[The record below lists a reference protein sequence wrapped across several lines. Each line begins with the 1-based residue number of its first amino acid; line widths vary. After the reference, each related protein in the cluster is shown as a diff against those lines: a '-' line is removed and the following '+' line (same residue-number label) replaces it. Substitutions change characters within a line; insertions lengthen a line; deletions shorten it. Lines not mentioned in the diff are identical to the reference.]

1 MPIQND
7 AGVILSYR
15 RQAALG
21 TIAPND
27 ATARHV
33 PYVSTSLA
41 LAKSAIQSQEKRGSM
56 QVATVR
62 HGSRSVAGDLVL
74 QLQTGTYSPLME
86 SALRRDFTA
95 VPAIAALTTVTA
107 AALAQGGTFTRSA
120 GSWITDG
127 LLVGMTVRMA
137 GWTTTAVA
145 NNARNYTIVA
155 LTPTVLTVAE
165 PVAAKAAGDSVTVAV
180 PGRVSWVP
188 TSGHTAHA
196 YTLEEW
202 MPDVPRSNRFVDCR
216 INTMAIGVGADDRV
230 TLTFGVLGRDRQ
242 RGAARH
248 FAAGVTA
255 PQSAMQVS
263 AGGILVM
270 NGVAVATLTALN
282 LTLTNNQ
289 ALGRT
294 IGATLPADVFYGAIG
309 VSGSLTAYFDNT
321 VLTDAFDDE
330 TELSLI
336 VRLADDAGINAGFV
350 QFCLPRIK
358 LAGESNGAD
367 SGSRVQTFEFT
378 ALEHPGTTGNAA
390 STILVQD
397 SSLV

>member
-7 AGVILSYR
+7 AGVILTYR

-41 LAKSAIQSQEKRGSM
+41 LAKSAIKSQEKRASM
-56 QVATVR
+56 QTATMR
-62 HGSRSVAGDLVL
+62 HGSRSVAGELTL
-74 QLQTGTYSPLME
+74 QMQTGTYSPLME
-86 SALRRDFTA
+86 SALRRNFTA
-95 VPAIAALTTVTA
+95 VAAIAALTTVTA
-107 AALAQGGTFTRSA
+107 AVAGSGGTFTRSA
-120 GSWITDG
+120 GSWLTDG

-137 GWTTTAVA
+137 GWTAPATA

-155 LTPTVLTVAE
+155 LTATVLTVAE
-165 PVAAKAAGDSVTVAV
+165 PVVAKAAGDSVTVAV
-180 PGRVSWVP
+180 PGRVSWAP
-188 TSGHTAHA
+188 TSGHTSDA
-196 YTLEEW
+196 YTFEEW

-216 INTMAIGVGADDRV
+216 VNTMAIGLTADDRA

-242 RGAARH
+242 RGTTRH
-248 FAAGVTA
+248 FAAGTTA
-255 PQSAMQVS
+255 AQSAMQVG

-294 IGATLPADVFYGAIG
+294 IGAALPADVFYGAME

-336 VRLADDAGINAGFV
+336 VRLADDPAVNAGFV
-350 QFCLPRIK
+350 QICLPRIK
-358 LAGESNGAD
+358 LAGENNGAD
-367 SGSRVQTFEFT
+367 SASRVQTFELT
-378 ALEHPGTTGNAA
+378 ALEHPGTAGNVA